1 MGLTLKQL
9 ALGTS
14 LLAIGSGAGL
24 IMANQAMQPTATP
37 PALPGALTQALRG
50 NPASPLSPPPN
61 FIAGVVDRVGPAVVR
76 IEVSRPGNANAAD
89 PNALL
94 KRFFGKQAP
103 DESPQEDEP
112 ARRGTGSGF
121 IISEDGRLLTNAHVV
136 AGAETVKVT
145 LQDGR
150 TLTGKVLG
158 ADAVT
163 DVAAIKIEAQGLPT
177 IPMGD
182 STKLVPGQWAIAIGN
197 PLGLDHT
204 VTAGIISALD
214 RSSSEVGIP
223 DKRVRFIQTDAAINP
238 GNSGGPLLN
247 ARGEVIGINTAIRAN
262 AQGLGF
268 AIPIETAQRIAEQL
282 FKQGKAN
289 HPFLGVQMGDLTP
302 ELRARIKRESDQKLD
317 VTQEKGVI
325 ILGIAKDSPASRA
338 GVQAGDIFRK
348 IKGKPVE
355 TLAQILAVVERSTIG
370 ETIPLE
376 LMRGKEVVTLNVTLA
391 EFPTQPAE

>member
-1 MGLTLKQL
+1 MGLTLRQL
-9 ALGTS
+9 ALGTA
-14 LLAIGSGAGL
+14 LLAIGGGAGL
-24 IMANQAMQPTATP
+24 IMVQKATQPQASN
-37 PALPGALTQALRG
+37 LPGVISQAGRG
-50 NPASPLSPPPN
+50 MPTPLSPAPN

-76 IEVSRPGNANAAD
+76 IEVSRTNASNSAD

-94 KRFFGKQAP
+94 KRFFGQQAP
-103 DESPQEDEP
+103 EDPAQEQEP
-112 ARRGTGSGF
+112 ARQGTGSGF
-121 IISEDGRLLTNAHVV
+121 IISQDGRLLTNAHVV
-136 AGAETVKVT
+136 AGADKVQVT

-150 TLTGKVLG
+150 TLMGQVMGT
-158 ADAVT
+158 DTVT
-163 DVAAIKIEAQGLPT
+163 DVAVVKIEAQGLPT

-182 STKLVPGQWAIAIGN
+182 STKLLPGQWAIAIGN

-204 VTAGIISALD
+204 VTAGIISAVG
-214 RSSSEVGIP
+214 RSGNEVGIP

-247 ARGEVIGINTAIRAN
+247 ERGEVIGINTAIRAN

-268 AIPIETAQRIAEQL
+268 AIPIETAQRIAQQL
-282 FKQGKAN
+282 SKQGKAN
-289 HPFLGVQMGDLTP
+289 HPFLGVQMADLTP
-302 ELRARIKRESDQKLD
+302 ELRDRIKRESEQKLD
-317 VTQEKGVI
+317 VTQERGVI

-348 IKGKPVE
+348 IKGKSAE
-355 TLAQILAVVERSTIG
+355 TLDQILAVVESSTIG

-391 EFPTQPAE
+391 EFQAQPAE

>member
-9 ALGTS
+9 ALGTA

-24 IMANQAMQPTATP
+24 IMANRAIQPTSTP
-37 PALPGALTQALRG
+37 STVPGSLPQALRG
-50 NPASPLSPPPN
+50 NSASPLSPPPN

-76 IEVSRPGNANAAD
+76 IEVSRPNTANAAD

-103 DESPQEDEP
+103 EESPQEEEP
-112 ARRGTGSGF
+112 AQRGTGSGF
-121 IISEDGRLLTNAHVV
+121 IISAEGQLLTNAHVV

-150 TLTGKVLG
+150 TLTGKVIG
-158 ADAVT
+158 ADSVT
-163 DVAAIKIEAQGLPT
+163 DVAAIKIEGQGLPT
-177 IPMGD
+177 IPIGD

-204 VTAGIISALD
+204 VTAGIISALG

-247 ARGEVIGINTAIRAN
+247 ERGEVIGINTAIRAN

-268 AIPIETAQRIAEQL
+268 AIPIETAQRIATQI

-317 VTQEKGVI
+317 VSQERGVI

-348 IKGKPVE
+348 IKGKSVE
-355 TLAQILAVVERSTIG
+355 TLAQILAVVESSTIG
-370 ETIPLE
+370 ETVPLE
-376 LMRGKEVVTLNVTLA
+376 LMRGKEVVTIDVTLA
-391 EFPTQPAE
+391 EFPSQPAE

>member
-1 MGLTLKQL
+1 MGLTVKQL

-24 IMANQAMQPTATP
+24 IAANSVLYPGKQPSSLQISRPVASNAANP
-37 PALPGALTQALRG
+37 VG
-50 NPASPLSPPPN
+50 NPIPAPN
-61 FIAGVVDRVGPAVVR
+61 FIASVVDRVGPAVVR
-76 IEVSRPGNANAAD
+76 LEVSRRPQSNPAD
-89 PNALL
+89 PNSLL
-94 KRFFGKQAP
+94 KRFFGQ
-103 DESPQEDEP
+103 ESPESEESEVRQG
-112 ARRGTGSGF
+112 AGSGF
-121 IISEDGRLLTNAHVV
+121 IISSNGELLTNAHVV
-136 AGAETVKVT
+136 AGASSVKVT

-150 TLTGKVLG
+150 TLAGKVIG

-163 DVAAIKIEAQGLPT
+163 DVAAVKIEGENLPT
-177 IPMGD
+177 VVLGD

-204 VTAGIISALD
+204 VTAGIISALG

-247 ARGEVIGINTAIRAN
+247 EVGEVIGINTAIRAN

-268 AIPIETAQRIAEQL
+268 AVPIETAQRIAQQL

-289 HPFLGVQMGDLTP
+289 HPFLGVQMADLTP
-302 ELRARIKRESDQKLD
+302 ELRDQIKQQSEQKLAIQ
-317 VTQEKGVI
+317 QERGVI

-338 GVQAGDIFRK
+338 GVQAGDILLK
-348 IKGKPVE
+348 IQGQSVTTVAEVLSKVE
-355 TLAQILAVVERSTIG
+355 NSTVG
-370 ETIPLE
+370 QALPLE
-376 LMRGKEVVTLNVTLA
+376 LLRGKETLTIAVTLA
-391 EFPTQPAE
+391 EFPNQTEE

>member
-1 MGLTLKQL
+1 MGLTVKQL

-24 IMANQAMQPTATP
+24 IAANSVLYPGKQPSSLQISRPVASNAANP
-37 PALPGALTQALRG
+37 VG
-50 NPASPLSPPPN
+50 NPIPAPN
-61 FIAGVVDRVGPAVVR
+61 FIASVVDRVGPAVVR
-76 IEVSRPGNANAAD
+76 LEVSRRTQLNPAD
-89 PNALL
+89 PNSLL
-94 KRFFGKQAP
+94 KRFFGQ
-103 DESPQEDEP
+103 ESPESEESEVRQ
-112 ARRGTGSGF
+112 GTGSGF
-121 IISEDGRLLTNAHVV
+121 IISSNGELLTNAHVV
-136 AGAETVKVT
+136 AGASSVKVT

-150 TLTGKVLG
+150 TLTGKVIG

-163 DVAAIKIEAQGLPT
+163 DVAAVKIEGENLPT
-177 IPMGD
+177 VALGD

-204 VTAGIISALD
+204 VTAGIISALG

-247 ARGEVIGINTAIRAN
+247 EVGEVIGINTAIRAN

-268 AIPIETAQRIAEQL
+268 AVPIETAQRIAQQL

-289 HPFLGVQMGDLTP
+289 HPFLGVQMADLTP
-302 ELRARIKRESDQKLD
+302 ELRDQIKQQSEQKLAIQ
-317 VTQEKGVI
+317 QERGVI

-338 GVQAGDIFRK
+338 GVQAGDILLK
-348 IKGKPVE
+348 IQGQPVTTVAE
-355 TLAQILAVVERSTIG
+355 VLSKVEISTVG
-370 ETIPLE
+370 QALPLE
-376 LMRGKEVVTLNVTLA
+376 LLRGKETLTIAVTLA
-391 EFPTQPAE
+391 EFPNQTEE

>member
-37 PALPGALTQALRG
+37 PLTGALPQSLRG
-50 NPASPLSPPPN
+50 NPTNPLSPPPN

-76 IEVSRPGNANAAD
+76 IEVSRANTANSAD

-94 KRFFGKQAP
+94 KRFFGRQAP
-103 DESPQEDEP
+103 DESPQEEEP

-121 IISEDGRLLTNAHVV
+121 ITSEDGRVLTNAHVV

-150 TLTGKVLG
+150 TMTGKVLG
-158 ADAVT
+158 ADSVT
-163 DVAAIKIEAQGLPT
+163 DVAVVKLEAQGLPT

-204 VTAGIISALD
+204 VTAGIISALG
-214 RSSSEVGIP
+214 RSSTEVGIP

-247 ARGEVIGINTAIRAN
+247 EQGEVIGINTAIRAN

-348 IKGKPVE
+348 IKGKPVD
-355 TLAQILAVVERSTIG
+355 TLAQILAVVESSTIG
-370 ETIPLE
+370 ETVPVE

>member
-9 ALGTS
+9 ALGS
-14 LLAIGSGAGL
+14 ALLAIGGGAGL
-24 IMANQAMQPTATP
+24 IMAQKAMQPSGQASD
-37 PALPGALTQALRG
+37 LPGSLSSAGRG
-50 NPASPLSPPPN
+50 TPTPLSPAPN

-76 IEVSRPGNANAAD
+76 IEVSRTNAANPAD

-94 KRFFGKQAP
+94 KRFFGQQAP
-103 DESPQEDEP
+103 EAAPQEQKPD
-112 ARRGTGSGF
+112 RQGTGSGF
-121 IISEDGRLLTNAHVV
+121 IISEDGKLLTNAHVV
-136 AGAETVKVT
+136 AGAKTVQVR

-150 TLTGKVLG
+150 TLTGQVLG
-158 ADAVT
+158 ADSVT
-163 DVAAIKIEAQGLPT
+163 DVAVVKIEAQGLPT

-182 STKLVPGQWAIAIGN
+182 SSKLLPGQWAIAIGN

-204 VTAGIISALD
+204 VTAGIISAVG
-214 RSSSEVGIP
+214 RSGNEVGIP

-268 AIPIETAQRIAEQL
+268 AIPIETAQRIAQQL
-282 FKQGKAN
+282 SKQGKAN
-289 HPFLGVQMGDLTP
+289 HPFLGVQMADLTP
-302 ELRARIKRESDQKLD
+302 ELRERIKRESEQKLN
-317 VTQEKGVI
+317 VAQERGVI

-355 TLAQILAVVERSTIG
+355 TLDQILAVVESSTIG
-370 ETIPLE
+370 ETVPLE

-391 EFPTQPAE
+391 EFRAQPAE